1 MLKKIAFY
9 VFIAVSLAA
18 AVWGYFRLRETK
30 EPQSS
35 VLEHIPAD
43 AVCVIESN
51 TSHELVSGLT
61 RQNLIWN
68 SLQADAAVAKAQ
80 AVIRY
85 LDSLITS
92 HAEISAIT
100 AGNPV
105 YISFLKDGKAIQNLI
120 QFKFKEQN
128 NEALFS
134 SFFSSVF
141 IKNQSVSSF
150 EAYDVKVGGVTWLAC
165 YKAGIVYF
173 SSDLSA
179 LQNALQMEK
188 SKSMAENS
196 VYLDL
201 LKQSGNQAVRVYFN
215 HQLSGLFDKR
225 YFSGNS
231 LFSAEVELNTI
242 AFTGITKTDSSSYLS
257 VFNGQQAGPIRLF
270 EFLPD
275 NPVWVQGLNLS
286 NTTAFY
292 DNRNQHFPENADRIE
307 TSWQMLADSALYDIR
322 KECLENINAEIVNGT
337 YYKNNHLF
345 ELGIMKLNDADKGME
360 LLKLMTDSMTQR
372 NDAVIGKV
380 KSEFDYVFG
389 FFKQES
395 SYRYLSL
402 KEDLLYLISDSTA
415 LGYYNECM
423 AASKLLSKN
432 ETFMQYAEDNLF
444 QTCNFLYYENC
455 SLISQYALRSLFNY
469 DGITGTNEVVSDL
482 SYTATYHN
490 GYARF
495 RMQAMHARE
504 KTAVATGPGVLWSYT
519 ADAAI
524 TGKVYEFANHLTGET
539 ELCFQD
545 EANTVYLTSATGNL
559 LWKKALT
566 EPIRSAIFTVDI
578 FKNGKHQLLFN
589 TDNYLHLLDRNGNY
603 VQGYPV
609 KMPARITSPITLL
622 DYDKNKDYRLFI
634 ACADHKIYNYTL
646 YGVKTEGF
654 VPVKTESEVR
664 LPVNYIRVGAS
675 DYLITADTEG
685 QLYVFSRKGEGR
697 IDLKNK
703 VIKNLDHLYVQGG
716 NSIDNTRIIYV
727 DDESDLLEK
736 ITLSDKKEVLKLG
749 DELSG
754 FKAGFELL
762 DDDQQPDILMYGNGA
777 VYAYDLFS
785 NKLLESYNEQ
795 AVYEFVKVVST
806 ENSDWLV
813 AYDRATAKINLINK
827 EGKTERIIENVSGIP
842 LLSNLYKNGKMYL
855 LSINGNRLSCQEI
868 R

>member
-1 MLKKIAFY
+1 MLKRIAFY
-9 VFIAVSLAA
+9 VFIAASLAA

-51 TSHELVSGLT
+51 TAHELVSGLT

-68 SLQADAAVAKAQ
+68 SLQVDITVAKAQ
-80 AVIRY
+80 IVIRY

-92 HAEISAIT
+92 HADVSAIT

-105 YISFLKDGKAIQNLI
+105 YISFFKDGKAIQNLI

-128 NEALFS
+128 NEELFS

-141 IKNQSVSSF
+141 VKNQSVSSF
-150 EAYDVKVGGVTWLAC
+150 EAYDVKIGNTAWLAC

-179 LQNALQMEK
+179 MQNALQLEK
-188 SKSMAENS
+188 SKSMAENKA
-196 VYLDL
+196 YQDL

-231 LFSAEVELNTI
+231 LFSAEVELNTV

-257 VFNGQQAGPIRLF
+257 IFNGQEAGPIRLF
-270 EFLPD
+270 ESLPD
-275 NPVWVQGLNLS
+275 NPVWIQGLNLS
-286 NTTAFY
+286 NTTVFY
-292 DNRNQHFPENADRIE
+292 ENRNKRFSENTERIE
-307 TSWQMLADSALYDIR
+307 TAWQMLADSALYDIR

-337 YYKNNHLF
+337 YYKHNHLF
-345 ELGIMKLNDADKGME
+345 ELGIMKLNDADKGIE
-360 LLKLMTDSMTQR
+360 LLKLITDSIVKR
-372 NDAVIGKV
+372 DDASIGRV
-380 KSEFDYVFG
+380 KKGFEYVFG
-389 FFKQES
+389 FFNQES
-395 SYRYLSL
+395 SYRYLGL
-402 KEDLLYLISDSTA
+402 KDDLLYLISDSTA
-415 LGYYNECM
+415 LGYYNEYIS
-423 AASKLLSKN
+423 ASKILAKN
-432 ETFMQYAEDNLF
+432 EAFMQYAEDNLF
-444 QTCNFLYYENC
+444 QACHFMYYENC
-455 SLISQYALRSLFNY
+455 GLIAQYALRSIFSYEGL
-469 DGITGTNEVVSDL
+469 TGNNEVVSDL
-482 SYTATYHN
+482 SYTATYRN
-490 GYARF
+490 TYARF

-504 KTAVATGPGVLWSYT
+504 KTAVATGPGVLWSFA
-519 ADAAI
+519 ADLAI
-524 TGKVYEFANHLTGET
+524 TGSVYEFTNHLTGET

-545 EANTVYLTSATGNL
+545 EANTIYLTSATGNL
-559 LWKKALT
+559 LWKKAL
-566 EPIRSAIFTVDI
+566 EGPIRSAIFTVDI
-578 FKNGKHQLLFN
+578 FKNGKNQLLFN

-609 KMPARITSPITLL
+609 KMPARITSPVTLL
-622 DYDKNKDYRLFI
+622 DYDKNKDYRLFV

-654 VPVKTESEVR
+654 VPVKTETEVK

-675 DYLITADTEG
+675 DYLITADTDG
-685 QLYVFSRKGEGR
+685 QIYVFSRKGERR
-697 IDLKNK
+697 ITLRNK
-703 VIKNLDHLYVQGG
+703 VIRNLNHLYVQGG

-736 ITLSDKKEVLKLG
+736 ITLSDKKEALKLG

-754 FKAGFELL
+754 FKASFELL

-777 VYAYDLFS
+777 VYAYDVFS
-785 NKLLESYNEQ
+785 NKLLESYSEQ
-795 AVYEFVKVVST
+795 SVYEFAKVVST
-806 ENSDWLV
+806 ENSDWIV
-813 AYDRATAKINLINK
+813 GYDRATGKINLINK
-827 EGKTERIIENVSGIP
+827 EGKIERAIENVSGIP
-842 LLSNLYKNGKMYL
+842 LLSNLYKNGRIYL